1 MAGLTYG
8 PLCVPLQLL
17 PLGSASLW
25 LTGERIPVALSLV
38 LESLICLGEG
48 DRDRGMACSRPG
60 AKTVDYSQQ
69 GNCHRLSESHRA
81 ASWA

>member
-1 MAGLTYG
+1 MCPTSIVTLRER
-8 PLCVPLQLL
+8 
-17 PLGSASLW
+17 SLW

-81 ASWA
+81 AGWA